1 MCYPKPGPRC
11 SAHAAAAFAQ
21 AKENYKRHG
30 SSLSQQMTPE
40 YQNLIAARD
49 KAQLEYDATPAGMAE
64 LERRIKQDK
73 GLKITPR
80 AEYVDRLALGK
91 AHREASLAALK
102 AEDVGDIKHEDLSYD
117 KKVMKAFDK
126 SFTDRFTR
134 PSKPRV
140 KIENNDRRL
149 VVMNEASK
157 VWVNKLTTEETE
169 AVAWMTSDGSYQMN
183 GYLGSGKLQ
192 KDGGHQPSKEH
203 IEKSIKALESAIDK
217 TPLEKPVVVYRGL
230 NDSVAPKEIYD
241 ARYTDGFKDAVHA
254 HFKKGDTYSAPVF
267 QSTSLDPIKGRFFAR
282 SGVIFE
288 MKTKKAAPVS
298 SVSAWEFTEKEMVV
312 QRDTKFIITGVYEDV
327 VFDQGDY
334 KQANADNK
342 QYHKFMVVQMT
353 EID

>member
-11 SAHAAAAFAQ
+11 SAHAAAAFTQ
-21 AKENYKRHG
+21 AKENYKHHDYDPF
-30 SSLSQQMTPE
+30 QQMTPE

-64 LERRIKQDK
+64 LERRIKQEEK
-73 GLKITPR
+73 RKTSVYS
-80 AEYVDRLALGK
+80 EYVDRLALGK
-91 AHREASLAALK
+91 AHREAALAALK
-102 AEDVGDIKHEDLSYD
+102 AEDVGDVKHEDLPYD

-126 SFTDRFTR
+126 SFTNRFIR

-140 KIENNDRRL
+140 KIENGDKRL

-157 VWVNKLTTEETE
+157 VWVNKLNTEETE
-169 AVAWMTSDGSYQMN
+169 AVAWMTSDGSYAMN
-183 GYLGSGKLQ
+183 GYLGRGKVPE
-192 KDGGHQPSKEH
+192 DVGYTKEH
-203 IEKSIKALESAIDK
+203 VEKSIKALESAIDK

-230 NDSVAPKEIYD
+230 NDDVAPKEVYD
-241 ARYTDGFKDAVHA
+241 ARFTDGFKDAVHA

-298 SVSAWEFTEKEMVV
+298 SVSAWEFSEKEMVV
-312 QRDTKFIITGVYEDV
+312 QRNTKFVITGVHEDV

-334 KQANADNK
+334 KQASADNK